1 MTPKLPNNDLKLPK
15 IQVKWP
21 KTITK
26 LPNIDLKRPKM
37 TPKLPKN
44 GFIGTV

>member
-15 IQVKWP
+15 MTVKWP

-26 LPNIDLKRPKM
+26 LPNIDLIRPKM